1 MKILI
6 KAVMPH
12 RQKILTQDGEE
23 MRLQQ
28 WANKQA
34 ASSLRDAGDKPQ
46 GEQFTQSRDMLMRD
60 AVENPDKHGLK
71 FMGER
76 LPFEG
81 QNLQESLSEPTFDN
95 EADKEIADFH
105 HEEELRT
112 YGKDESEIE
121 RDARYPGGVKLPGEE
136 LPNLFDSEGK
146 LRDGM
151 PPEEE
156 FNPDEEA
163 EHMRRIMTSRQVPM
177 RDAWSLLKN
186 DFFNPPQ
193 VPCAKCGKPTE
204 PMMYYGSNQMGPQ
217 DNTLCEQCEDPRYN
231 TMMEDQ

>member
-1 MKILI
+1 VTKKTGCEILKILI

-12 RQKILTQDGEE
+12 RQKVLTQDGQE

-34 ASSLRDAGDKPQ
+34 ASALRDAGNGYR

-60 AVENPDKHGLK
+60 AVENPEKHGLK

-81 QNLQESLSEPTFDN
+81 QNLQESLSDPMDSPEF
-95 EADKEIADFH
+95 KEDMT
-105 HEEELRT
+105 E
-112 YGKDESEIE
+112 DESFSLAE
-121 RDARYPGGVKLPGEE
+121 KLDEKNRTPD
-136 LPNLFDSEGK
+136 LFDSEGK

-156 FNPDEEA
+156 FNPDAEA
-163 EHMRRIMTSRQVPM
+163 EHMRRIMNSRDVPM
-177 RDAWSLLKN
+177 RDAWSILKQGPYDREGRYLEHQDIN
-186 DFFNPPQ
+186 ICPE
-193 VPCAKCGKPTE
+193 AKAYLQQELTG
-204 PMMYYGSNQMGPQ
+204 GPQ
-217 DNTLCEQCEDPRYN
+217 FRDKDPNFCNNCDFCYGK
-231 TMMEDQ
+231 

>member
-1 MKILI
+1 MTKRTECDTMKILI

-12 RQKILTQDGEE
+12 RQKILTQDGQE

-34 ASSLRDAGDKPQ
+34 ASSLRDAGDDAQ
-46 GEQFTQSRDMLMRD
+46 GEQFSQSRDMLMRD
-60 AVENPDKHGLK
+60 AVENPEKHGLK

-112 YGKDESEIE
+112 HGKDESEIE

-156 FNPDEEA
+156 FNPDAEA

-177 RDAWSLLKN
+177 RDAWSVMKAGEYSAPN
-186 DFFNPPQ
+186 Q
-193 VPCAKCGKPTE
+193 KMCEECGVKPATH
-204 PMMYYGSNQMGPQ
+204 YYWGTSGCQECMGP
-217 DNTLCEQCEDPRYN
+217 NATP
-231 TMMEDQ
+231 M